1 MSLKAVYEDPARTSR
16 DPRVLA
22 SRAGGSVKSAEA
34 FLRDQESSHFAKQ
47 WRKPSASSGAY
58 TPTGAPAGHWQ
69 ADVTFLE
76 DYKGVND
83 RRKAILTVLNT
94 TTRFAVARPLLAAT
108 ADKTAE
114 AMREVLAELSAA
126 KRNIQVL
133 RVDGGGE
140 FKGAFRE
147 LVHAA
152 GIQAEVSEANTHYR
166 LARTDRF
173 HRTLRERIGE
183 HFERA
188 NTHRWVDALPAIV
201 DNLNSAPHRTLT
213 EVLGRSTAP
222 NQVTAA
228 QEKLI
233 RQAEAVESSEV
244 GAFVDRQGFV
254 LGETKVRLLVS
265 RTREGVRDQ
274 HAKSQRRVWTSD
286 VYTVTERAGPNSFIV
301 DVPAGEV
308 RVWPYY
314 ALQVVKKALRSAPV
328 APGSK
333 VNVRVERAKRLEA
346 RNISEDEQA
355 ANLAA
360 VAHAPAPAGPLRRS
374 GRIAAA
380 AAAPAPAVVAPV
392 PAAAV
397 RRSSRLAASG

>member
-34 FLRDQESSHFAKQ
+34 FLREQESSQLAKQ

-147 LVHAA
+147 LMHEA
-152 GIQAEVSEANTHYR
+152 GIELEVSEATY
-166 LARTDRF
+166 
-173 HRTLRERIGE
+173 
-183 HFERA
+183 
-188 NTHRWVDALPAIV
+188 HRWRRQYSGMELQ
-201 DNLNSAPHRTLT
+201 TL
-213 EVLGRSTAP
+213 
-222 NQVTAA
+222 
-228 QEKLI
+228 K
-233 RQAEAVESSEV
+233 
-244 GAFVDRQGFV
+244 
-254 LGETKVRLLVS
+254 RL
-265 RTREGVRDQ
+265 
-274 HAKSQRRVWTSD
+274 
-286 VYTVTERAGPNSFIV
+286 
-301 DVPAGEV
+301 
-308 RVWPYY
+308 
-314 ALQVVKKALRSAPV
+314 KALEQENARLKRIV
-328 APGSK
+328 ADQ
-333 VNVRVERAKRLEA
+333 VID
-346 RNISEDEQA
+346 ISILKE
-355 ANLAA
+355 
-360 VAHAPAPAGPLRRS
+360 VAEGNF
-374 GRIAAA
+374 
-380 AAAPAPAVVAPV
+380 
-392 PAAAV
+392 
-397 RRSSRLAASG
+397 